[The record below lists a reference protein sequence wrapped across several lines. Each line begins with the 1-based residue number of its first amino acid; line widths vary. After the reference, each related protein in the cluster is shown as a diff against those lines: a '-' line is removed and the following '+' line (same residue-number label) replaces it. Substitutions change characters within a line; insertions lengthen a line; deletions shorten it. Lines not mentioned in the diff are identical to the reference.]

1 MPLAVD
7 VPDPRRNWFRPCG
20 ASSVVAN
27 ANPMLSAAIFTKI
40 QYGMRRSDGK
50 VYCAPRNNFAKR
62 YDPQPFHID
71 GAIANASIFGG
82 LTASSLHT
90 LAACTR
96 VVVEAQGDLAILS
109 GLGIDEVKLFNPV
122 RPGDVLSVEA
132 CWSDLKRS
140 RSKPDRGIA
149 GLKCKVSNQRGEPV
163 RS

>member
-1 MPLAVD
+1 MGKRFWEDLNEGERLSCSP
-7 VPDPRRNWFRPCG
+7 
-20 ASSVVAN
+20 VVFEQTE
-27 ANPMLSAAIFTKI
+27 II
-40 QYGMRRSDGK
+40 
-50 VYCAPRNNFAKR
+50 NFAKR

-163 RS
+163 VEYGYKYLVACRDFA